1 MVVSPQRRIM
11 ERRRKRAWQLHQRGW
26 RACDIAQA
34 LSVSRA
40 AVSTWLSAARSTGED
55 ALSARPR
62 TGAPARLSA
71 RHRLMLSALLR
82 DDPTAYG
89 YEHSSWRIADAQHV
103 IKRLFD
109 VEYTS
114 QHVGRLIRAA
124 QQSTEALPPMLRVEL
139 DELLSMNN
147 VNVVRRRLERQGR
160 QRKTSTTR

>member
-40 AVSTWLSAARSTGED
+40 AVSTWLSAARAAGED
-55 ALSARPR
+55 ALAARPR
-62 TGAPARLSA
+62 TGAPPKLSA

-82 DDPTAYG
+82 DAPSAYG
-89 YEHSSWRIADAQHV
+89 YEHSTWRVTDAQHV
-103 IKRLFD
+103 IKRLFG
-109 VEYTS
+109 VEYTP

-124 QQSTEALPPMLRVEL
+124 QRSAETLPPMLRVEL
-139 DELLSMNN
+139 DDLLRMNN
-147 VNVVRRRLERQGR
+147 INVVRRRVQRR
-160 QRKTSTTR
+160 ATQRKTPTER

>member
-40 AVSTWLSAARSTGED
+40 AVSSWLSAARSAGED
-55 ALSARPR
+55 ALAARPR
-62 TGAPARLSA
+62 TGAPARLSS

-82 DDPTAYG
+82 DDPSVYG
-89 YEHSSWRIADAQHV
+89 YAHASWRATDAQHV
-103 IKRLFD
+103 IKRLFG
-109 VEYTS
+109 VEYTP

-124 QQSTEALPPMLRVEL
+124 QRSTKALPPMLRVEL
-139 DELLSMNN
+139 EDLLTMNN
-147 VNVVRRRLERQGR
+147 INVVRRRVQRR
-160 QRKTSTTR
+160 ATQRKTPTER